1 MRATKKERVEITMNK
16 YWVWLSRIYKIGAI
30 NQKRLLET
38 YKEPEKIW
46 KLSKKELAKNKFLTE
61 NQINIILDK
70 TYRENLAKYI
80 EYMEKN
86 KISLISIK
94 DEKYPE
100 KLKNIYDPP
109 VVLYVKGNINILNKR
124 SIAIVGSRNCSS
136 YGEFASRKFACEL
149 AKNNIIVISGL
160 ARGIDI
166 NAHIGT
172 LKIENST
179 ITVLRFWFGYS
190 ISK

>member
-16 YWVWLSRIYKIGAI
+16 YWVWLSRIYKIGAT

-109 VVLYVKGNINILNKR
+109 VVLYVKGNINILNEKCF
-124 SIAIVGSRNCSS
+124 SIIGSKSC
-136 YGEFASRKFACEL
+136 
-149 AKNNIIVISGL
+149 
-160 ARGIDI
+160 
-166 NAHIGT
+166 T
-172 LKIENST
+172 
-179 ITVLRFWFGYS
+179 
-190 ISK
+190 

>member
-109 VVLYVKGNINILNKR
+109 VVLYVKGKINILNKR

-136 YGEFASRKFACEL
+136 YGEFASRKFAYEL